1 MTGSPY
7 EDREQ
12 TQVKHQILQ
21 KYLSAFVPIVGSWAG
36 DIAYIDCFAGPWQAV
51 DPNLKDTS
59 FARAIEVLRST
70 RKILAERG
78 KVPTIRCL
86 FLEREP
92 SSFLKLKRF
101 CDEIK
106 DIEVTPENWDF
117 TARVADVVR
126 FVRKRTETFPF
137 VFIDPTG
144 WEPLAI
150 KLITP
155 ILRLEPGEVLINL
168 MTSWITRFLSDETKP
183 FDHLLGSDLPRLR
196 QLRGEEQKEELVR
209 SYANAVVKAGNF
221 KYACTLPVMKS
232 DQDAFHFHMI
242 YATRHIK
249 GVEAFK
255 RTEQAIIPFMH
266 ETRAE
271 AQERRRV
278 AQSGQSSL
286 LPAEAHYREARF
298 TEYQLRNVDLAKHE
312 LRRLLENTGRVLF
325 DDAWAKAMQ
334 YSAVME
340 SDLRDWLK
348 EWKAKGLVS
357 FANLQPGQRLPRKGE
372 NQYLEWSKN

>member
-1 MTGSPY
+1 MDGVDFNFNMTGSPY

-117 TARVADVVR
+117 TARVADFYAR
-126 FVRKRTETFPF
+126 NASRSSRKKEGCAIRSILFAPCRSTLSGGALHG
-137 VFIDPTG
+137 IPT
-144 WEPLAI
+144 
-150 KLITP
+150 
-155 ILRLEPGEVLINL
+155 
-168 MTSWITRFLSDETKP
+168 
-183 FDHLLGSDLPRLR
+183 
-196 QLRGEEQKEELVR
+196 
-209 SYANAVVKAGNF
+209 
-221 KYACTLPVMKS
+221 
-232 DQDAFHFHMI
+232 
-242 YATRHIK
+242 
-249 GVEAFK
+249 
-255 RTEQAIIPFMH
+255 
-266 ETRAE
+266 
-271 AQERRRV
+271 
-278 AQSGQSSL
+278 
-286 LPAEAHYREARF
+286 
-298 TEYQLRNVDLAKHE
+298 
-312 LRRLLENTGRVLF
+312 
-325 DDAWAKAMQ
+325 
-334 YSAVME
+334 
-340 SDLRDWLK
+340 
-348 EWKAKGLVS
+348 
-357 FANLQPGQRLPRKGE
+357 
-372 NQYLEWSKN
+372 SKC